1 MKSKFLSVKWLII
14 MNTVLI
20 LLSSIF
26 AIIVHALMPAS
37 ADITDFD
44 SILVKWF
51 GFPAVATFYFIIL
64 FTQCALAVRFIGARA
79 DVSKFQIGIRFGI
92 SFAMIYILGMQE
104 VVIEGSPFSTWGLD
118 FVKYQFINGIGDG
131 IPAVLLC
138 FAIAYFTLSKR
149 ERSKP
154 IHKLKFTECLK
165 AIVIFA
171 IAIFTERAIG
181 YQVGIIT
188 SDIATFPVQCY
199 IWTGLL
205 GILIGYIYVLLYPLF
220 VFNRNKTLS
229 FIVTIGLNW
238 MIFNIFIGLIM
249 KGTMP
254 QMVIRSGLDI
264 VMMFV
269 ASIVVDKYIFK
280 IRYCTE

>member
-1 MKSKFLSVKWLII
+1 MKSKNLSVKWLII
-14 MNTVLI
+14 INSVLI

-37 ADITDFD
+37 VDITYFE

-64 FTQCALAVRFIGARA
+64 FTQCALAVRFIGVRA
-79 DVSKFQIGIRFGI
+79 DVPKFQIGIRFGI

-138 FAIAYFTLSKR
+138 FAIVYFTLSKR
-149 ERSKP
+149 EKSKP
-154 IHKLKFTECLK
+154 IHKLAFTDCLK
-165 AIVIFA
+165 AIAIFA
-171 IAIFTERAIG
+171 ISIFTERAIG
-181 YQVGIIT
+181 YQVGLIT
-188 SDIATFPVQCY
+188 SDIGAFPVQCY
-199 IWTGLL
+199 IWTGLF
-205 GILIGYIYVLLYPLF
+205 GILIGYIYVLLYPMF
-220 VFNRNKTLS
+220 VLNRNKTLS

-249 KGTMP
+249 KGAMP

-280 IRYCTE
+280 IR